1 MDEFKL
7 YIESIEEEKQ
17 YIIGKNVHE
26 YIVKNTKY
34 PQTWIPFV
42 KRYLNLIRNNKNLNY
57 NFNRQIYVDI
67 LATIISRQI
76 RIVDLPVIVGPAY
89 YEFYTSEQYK
99 NYKSIHVIVAKMTL
113 FKLIKCS
120 LDSILSV
127 YNPKIDLLIT
137 EFVKNL
143 YDNLIATLVDENITI
158 NEEDGHKEK
167 RDRDIDVDAAVDGI
181 IIRWLLNLFNTV
193 DEKLLKYKP
202 EMLSDAIPFVGV
214 SHLYWFWL
222 HITSTHIS
230 PISANDFI
238 TLVYKFDHLIYCG
251 ECSVNYKKHIVP
263 FYYSSND
270 SIVTSYK
277 PSDLVY
283 HLHKV
288 TNIYI
293 GDDLE
298 SVTEDI
304 IDDYRD
310 FFIMN

>member
-7 YIESIEEEKQ
+7 YIESIEDEKQ

-26 YIVKNTKY
+26 NIVKDTKY
-34 PQTWIPFV
+34 PQTWIPFL

-57 NFNRQIYVDI
+57 NYNRQIYVDM

-89 YEFYTSEQYK
+89 YQFYTSDQYRK
-99 NYKSIHVIVAKMTL
+99 YKSIHIIVAKMTL

-120 LDSILSV
+120 LDAILTT
-127 YNPKIDLLIT
+127 YNTKIDLLIT
-137 EFVKNL
+137 ESVKNL
-143 YDNLIATLVDENITI
+143 YDNLLATLVDENITI
-158 NEEDGHKEK
+158 NEEDGTKEK
-167 RDRDIDVDAAVDGI
+167 RDPNIDIDSAVDGI

-230 PISANDFI
+230 SISKSDFI
-238 TLVYKFDHLIYCG
+238 TIVYKF
-251 ECSVNYKKHIVP
+251 
-263 FYYSSND
+263 
-270 SIVTSYK
+270 SY
-277 PSDLVY
+277 
-283 HLHKV
+283 
-288 TNIYI
+288 TN
-293 GDDLE
+293 
-298 SVTEDI
+298 ST
-304 IDDYRD
+304 
-310 FFIMN
+310 N